1 MTVGDE
7 RMADEQTRFNASKF
21 PKITK
26 QAVDFYEKGASE
38 DEKKIVADAIRR
50 AAKTIKKSQRDGEE
64 GEEADQKKKKGLFK
78 RPTPEQ
84 VASGLYRVLAATA
97 SGKVSG

>member
-38 DEKKIVADAIRR
+38 DEKKIVADAFTLQLQPI
-50 AAKTIKKSQRDGEE
+50 ICFEI
-64 GEEADQKKKKGLFK
+64 
-78 RPTPEQ
+78 
-84 VASGLYRVLAATA
+84 
-97 SGKVSG
+97 